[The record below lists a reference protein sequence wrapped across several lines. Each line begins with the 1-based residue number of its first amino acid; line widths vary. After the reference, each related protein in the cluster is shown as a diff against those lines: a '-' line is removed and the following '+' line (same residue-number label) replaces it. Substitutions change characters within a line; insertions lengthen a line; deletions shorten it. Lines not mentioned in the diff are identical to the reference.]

1 MKPDQ
6 IKPAQKRIFL
16 PENLL
21 VESWES
27 IEPYFQ
33 QLNERF
39 IQSDEALLQWLLDR
53 SELEAFLE
61 EEMAWR
67 YIRMN
72 CDTMD
77 EGLADHFK
85 QFVTEIEPHIST
97 YSNTLDR
104 KLIESPY
111 LKDLDQQ
118 KYLIP
123 IRTAKKRI
131 AIFREENVPLLA
143 RLQVEEQEY
152 GRILSQM
159 TVTYRGRELTLQM
172 AGNYLKDVDRQTR
185 KNVYRLIGER
195 RGKDFST
202 LQDLFSSLIRQ
213 RDQVARNAGF
223 KNFRDYKFTELGRFD
238 YSVEDCERF
247 HESISDEVVP
257 LVKTILDK
265 RRECLGFPELRPWDL
280 DVDPD
285 LKPPLKPFNTVDEL
299 IHRSVQCL
307 SQVKPRYGDYLQT
320 MEQIGFLDL
329 DSRKGKAPGGF
340 NYPLYESNIPFI
352 FMNATGN
359 LRDLE
364 TMMHESGHAIHS
376 FLSKE
381 LGIIDFMNLPAEVAE
396 LASMSMELLSMD
408 YWNAFFSSEEEHKR
422 AKKSQLEGIIL
433 ILPWIA
439 SVDKFQHWIYL
450 NPNHSDDERNKK
462 WIEILDQF
470 ETGQVN
476 WSGFEKPRAFSWQ
489 KQLHLFE
496 SPFYY
501 IEYGIAQLGAIAIW
515 KQYRQNTKKAL
526 DRYEKALQLG
536 YSVII
541 PEVYRSAGIDFN
553 FSREYVRELMKFV
566 SDELDE
572 LYR

>member
-515 KQYRQNTKKAL
+515 KQYRRNTKKAL

-553 FSREYVRELMKFV
+553 FSREYVRELMKFI

>member
-541 PEVYRSAGIDFN
+541 PEVYRNAGIDFN

>member
-6 IKPAQKRIFL
+6 IKPAPKRIFL
-16 PENLL
+16 PDSLR
-21 VESWES
+21 VESWKS
-27 IEPYFQ
+27 IEPYF
-33 QLNERF
+33 LKLTERS
-39 IQSDEALLQWLLDR
+39 IHSAESLKKWLLDR

-61 EEMAWR
+61 EELAWR

-77 EGLADHFK
+77 EGLADRFN

-97 YSNTLDR
+97 YSNILDR
-104 KLIESPY
+104 KFIESPY

-123 IRTAKKRI
+123 IRAAKNRI

-159 TVTYRGRELTLQM
+159 TVTYRGKELTLQM
-172 AGNYLKDVDRQTR
+172 AGNYLKEVDRKTR
-185 KNVYRLIGER
+185 MSVYRLISER
-195 RGKDFST
+195 RGKDSST
-202 LQDLFSSLIRQ
+202 LQDLFSRLIQ
-213 RDQVARNAGF
+213 TRDQVARNAGF

-238 YSVEDCERF
+238 YSVKDCERF
-247 HESISDEVVP
+247 HESISDEVIP
-257 LVKTILDK
+257 LVRTILDK
-265 RRECLGFPELRPWDL
+265 RRECLGLPELRPWDL

-285 LKPPLKPFNTVDEL
+285 RKPPLKPFNTVGEL

-307 SQVKPRYGDYLQT
+307 SRVKPAYGDYLHS

-329 DSRKGKAPGGF
+329 SSRKGKAPGGF

-364 TMMHESGHAIHS
+364 TIMHESGHAIHS

-381 LGIIDFMNLPAEVAE
+381 LEIIDFKNLPAEVAE
-396 LASMSMELLSMD
+396 LASMTMELLSMD
-408 YWNAFFSSEEEHKR
+408 YWDAFFSSEGECIR
-422 AKKSQLEGIIL
+422 AKRSQLEGIIM

-450 NPNHSDDERNKK
+450 NPNHSDDERNSK
-462 WIEILDQF
+462 WIEILGQF

-515 KQYRQNTKKAL
+515 KQYRQNAKKAL

-536 YSVII
+536 YSVTI
-541 PEVYRSAGIDFN
+541 PEIYRNAGIDFN
-553 FSREYVRELMKFV
+553 FSSEYVRELMKFI

>member
-553 FSREYVRELMKFV
+553 FSREYVRELMKFI

>member
-6 IKPAQKRIFL
+6 IKPATKRTFL
-16 PENLL
+16 PENLY

-27 IEPYFQ
+27 IESFF
-33 QLNERF
+33 LNLTERP
-39 IQSDEALLQWLLDR
+39 IHSARSLKQWLLDR

-61 EEMAWR
+61 EELAWR

-77 EGLADHFK
+77 EGLSDRFN

-97 YSNTLDR
+97 YSNKLDR
-104 KLIESPY
+104 KFIGSPY
-111 LKDLDQQ
+111 LKELDEK

-123 IRTAKKRI
+123 MRTAKKRI
-131 AIFREENVPLLA
+131 AIFRQENVQLLA
-143 RLQVEEQEY
+143 KLQVEEQEY
-152 GRILSQM
+152 GKILSRM
-159 TVTYRGRELTLQM
+159 TITYRGKELTLQM
-172 AGNYLKDVDRQTR
+172 AGNYLKEVDRETR
-185 KNVYRLIGER
+185 KTVFGLISKR
-195 RGKDFST
+195 RHEDST
-202 LQDLFSSLIRQ
+202 ALQSLFSSLIRK
-213 RDQVARNAGF
+213 RNQVASNADF
-223 KNFRDYKFTELGRFD
+223 KNFRDYKFAELGRFD
-238 YSVEDCERF
+238 YGVEDCEQF
-247 HESISDEVVP
+247 HASISDEVVP
-257 LVKTILDK
+257 LVRTILEK
-265 RRECLGFPELRPWDL
+265 RRECLGLKELRPWDL

-285 LKPPLKPFNTVDEL
+285 RKPPLKPFTTVDEL
-299 IHRSVQCL
+299 INRSVHCL
-307 SQVKPRYGDYLQT
+307 SRVKPAYGEYLNS
-320 MEQIGFLDL
+320 MKQIGFLDL

-381 LGIIDFMNLPAEVAE
+381 LEITDFKNLPAEVAE

-408 YWNAFFSSEEEHKR
+408 YWSLFFRSEEEHKR
-422 AKKSQLEGIIL
+422 AKRSQLEGIIM

-439 SVDKFQHWIYL
+439 SVDKFQHWLYL
-450 NPNHSDDERNKK
+450 NPNHSYDERNRK
-462 WIEILDQF
+462 WIEILERF

-476 WSGFEKPRAFSWQ
+476 WSGFDKTRASSWQ

-496 SPFYY
+496 TPFYY

-515 KQYRQNTKKAL
+515 KQYRQNPEKAI

-536 YSVII
+536 YSVPI
-541 PEVYRSAGIDFN
+541 PEIYRTAGIDFT
-553 FSREYVRELMKFV
+553 FTGGYVRELMKFV
-566 SDELDE
+566 SDELE
-572 LYR
+572 VLYR